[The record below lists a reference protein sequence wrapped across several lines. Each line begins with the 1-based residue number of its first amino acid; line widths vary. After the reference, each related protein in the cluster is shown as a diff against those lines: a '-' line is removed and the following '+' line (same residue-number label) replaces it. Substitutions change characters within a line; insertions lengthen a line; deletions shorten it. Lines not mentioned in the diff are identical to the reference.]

1 MHVVI
6 TSSRAGDSGVALSPR
21 RGDAGPGWSNYRG
34 LVISTIVVGYDGTEP
49 ASGALDR
56 AIEEARSA
64 RAQLLVV
71 AVAEMPL
78 NPEGPQNFGT
88 LDDTPAR
95 MIPLVEP
102 PELEPIL
109 ADAKERVD
117 AAGLTGEYTWA
128 AGEPASAIVGAA
140 KERGAELIVIG
151 AHHHGLLARILGPD
165 VATQVKHDAGCD
177 VIVAD

>member
-1 MHVVI
+1 M
-6 TSSRAGDSGVALSPR
+6 T
-21 RGDAGPGWSNYRG
+21 
-34 LVISTIVVGYDGTEP
+34 STIVVGYDGAAP
-49 ASGALDR
+49 ASRALDR
-56 AIEEARSA
+56 AIDEARTV

-102 PELEPIL
+102 AELEPVL
-109 ADAKERVD
+109 AEAKDRVD
-117 AAGLTGEYTWA
+117 AAGLTGEYLWA

-140 KERGAELIVIG
+140 RERGAALIVIG
-151 AHHHGLLARILGPD
+151 SHHHSLLARVFGPD
-165 VATQVKHDAGCD
+165 VGTEVKRDAGCD
-177 VIVAD
+177 VIVAG

>member
-1 MHVVI
+1 M
-6 TSSRAGDSGVALSPR
+6 TP
-21 RGDAGPGWSNYRG
+21 
-34 LVISTIVVGYDGTEP
+34 TIVVGYDGAAP
-49 ASGALDR
+49 ASRALDR
-56 AIEEARSA
+56 AIDEARTV

-102 PELEPIL
+102 AELEPVL
-109 ADAKERVD
+109 AEAKDRVD
-117 AAGLTGEYTWA
+117 AAGLTGEYLWA

-140 KERGAELIVIG
+140 RERGAALIVIG
-151 AHHHGLLARILGPD
+151 SHHHSLLARVFGPD
-165 VATQVKHDAGCD
+165 VGTEVKRDAGCD
-177 VIVAD
+177 VIVAN